1 MCPNSDRKLYEA
13 YNSLLHLYHAQ
24 FQQLGVAA
32 RVVGGAVAAGV
43 NNCDK
48 WALQTDRTPS
58 VPISLRL
65 LWRIKSVATR
75 LASKRASLSCVVNV
89 ACYSPTPLFARRR
102 GKMPLNAPLQL
113 QSSRKKN
120 HDVWTAF
127 EVIFP
132 LFCFVSIIFF
142 DVLGDDILGLIWR
155 PMCHVLSLD
164 NINITDCCIRLWLI
178 ALHK

>member
-113 QSSRKKN
+113 QSRSTAARGRQNSTAAWSIRRVQIKKRRCLDGSFRSDWHSTQEDHLGWCEWLLAETSVATN
-120 HDVWTAF
+120 IF
-127 EVIFP
+127 EMVF
-132 LFCFVSIIFF
+132 
-142 DVLGDDILGLIWR
+142 
-155 PMCHVLSLD
+155 
-164 NINITDCCIRLWLI
+164 
-178 ALHK
+178 K